1 MESLPVYD
9 ALQSRLLIKN
19 LPSNPSEFAGL
30 WSLAKLLQCLDV
42 VEQSFLISF
51 AEIEDIFAAL
61 MAISGCFRVQ
71 WRNAGAQRLRQFVH
85 SVHSAPRQM
94 TS

>member
-19 LPSNPSEFAGL
+19 LPSTPSEFVGL
-30 WSLAKLLQCLDV
+30 GSFAKLLQSLDV

-51 AEIEDIFAAL
+51 AEIEDIFL
-61 MAISGCFRVQ
+61 
-71 WRNAGAQRLRQFVH
+71 LH
-85 SVHSAPRQM
+85 
-94 TS
+94 